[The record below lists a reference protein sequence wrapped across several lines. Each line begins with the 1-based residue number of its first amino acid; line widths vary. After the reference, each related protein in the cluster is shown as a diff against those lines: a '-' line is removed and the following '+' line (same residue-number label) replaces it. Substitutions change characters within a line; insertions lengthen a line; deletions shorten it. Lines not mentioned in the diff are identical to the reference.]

1 MPGAHRP
8 FHFSLFPIPKVHSKK
23 TMTKKLFTTAFMFAA
38 LAASAQTDTLRSDN
52 LDEVVVTATKTSI
65 KQSQTGKVVT
75 VIDQA
80 AIQRNLGKT
89 VSEILNYQAG
99 IFINGANNSLGTNQ
113 DVYFRGAGT
122 GKVLIMIDGV
132 PVIDAS
138 QINNSFDLNSI
149 NPSQIDHIEILKG
162 AQSTLWGSDAV
173 AGVINIITKKG
184 GTKAISPNVLLSYGS
199 YHTFRGNA
207 GVNGKLKDF
216 TYNLNYSRTDS
227 KGFSA
232 AYDSTGNKGFDN
244 DGFKQN
250 NFQAN
255 LGYQI
260 SKKLSVKGL
269 AQVGKYTADIDAG
282 AFTDDRDY
290 TTKNKNNLYS
300 LGFEYKTSK
309 LTLNFANTLQKS
321 KREMTDD
328 STNVGGFSKFAHGF
342 YDAATFISDLYGN
355 FTFSD
360 KASLVA
366 GVQGIYQNTDQ
377 GYESISSYGPYK
389 SALGKDSAKI
399 HNYSAYASFLL
410 TNLSG
415 FNNEIGFRYNNH
427 SIYGSNATFSI
438 NPSFNIDDNTRVFL
452 NISSGYKIP
461 TLYQLYSEAGNK
473 DLNPEQSTNYELGVQ
488 AFSNNKKNSFR
499 VLGFKRDIKNLIV
512 YYSDPITYAAE
523 YINRDKQ
530 KDYGFEFES
539 NVSIGRI
546 GNWINNLTYVDG
558 TGENDNVKIKNLYRR
573 PNFTFNSTLS
583 VQPVSGLTLSPS
595 FRFVGTRMKS
605 PYDAGPDLM
614 PQYYTLDLYTA
625 YHFAKSFR
633 LFVDL
638 RNITD
643 QQYFDVPGYNSRR
656 FNFMTGISADF

>member
-1 MPGAHRP
+1 
-8 FHFSLFPIPKVHSKK
+8 
-23 TMTKKLFTTAFMFAA
+23 MTKKLFTTAFICAA
-38 LAASAQTDTLRSDN
+38 FTATAQTDTLQGDH
-52 LDEVVVTATKTSI
+52 LDEVVVTATKTAI

-80 AIQRNLGKT
+80 AIQRNSGKT

-99 IFINGANNSLGTNQ
+99 IFVNGANNASGTNQ
-113 DVYFRGAGT
+113 DVYFRGAST
-122 GKVLIMIDGV
+122 GNVLIMMDGV

-149 NPSQIDHIEILKG
+149 NPSQIERIEILKG
-162 AQSTLWGSDAV
+162 AQSTLWGSNAV

-184 GTKAISPNVLLSYGS
+184 GAKAISPDVLLSYGS
-199 YHTFRGNA
+199 YNTFRGNA

-216 TYNLNYSRTDS
+216 TYNVNYSRTDS
-227 KGFSA
+227 KGFSS
-232 AYDSTGNKGFDN
+232 AYDSTGNKGFDY
-244 DGFKQN
+244 DGFTQN
-250 NFQAN
+250 NLQAN
-255 LGYQI
+255 LSYRLSQ
-260 SKKLSVKGL
+260 KLSVKGL
-269 AQVGKYTADIDAG
+269 AQAGKYTADIDAA

-290 TTKNKNNLYS
+290 ISENTHNLYS
-300 LGFEYKTSK
+300 LGFEYKVAK
-309 LTLNFANTLQKS
+309 FNLNFVNTLQKS

-328 STNVGGFSKFAHGF
+328 STAVGSSGYAHGF
-342 YDAATFISDLYGN
+342 YNAGTYISDLYGN

-377 GYESISSYGPYK
+377 GYLSISSYGPYK
-389 SALGKDSAKI
+389 TALGDDSAKI
-399 HNYSAYASFLL
+399 NNYSAYASFLL

-427 SIYGSNATFSI
+427 SLYGSNATYSI

-473 DLNPEQSTNYELGVQ
+473 DLKPEKSTNYELGVQ
-488 AFSNNKKNSFR
+488 VFSNDKKSSFR
-499 VLGFKRDIKNLIV
+499 VLGFKRDITELIV
-512 YYSDPITYAAE
+512 YYSDPVTYAAS

-539 NVSIGRI
+539 NIAIGQI
-546 GNWINNLTYVDG
+546 GSWINNLTYVDG
-558 TGENDNVKIKNLYRR
+558 AGENNNEKIKNLYRR
-573 PNFTFNSTLS
+573 PNFTFNSTLTI
-583 VQPVSGLTLSPS
+583 QPVKGLTIAPS
-595 FRFVGTRMKS
+595 FRFVGTRIKGQ
-605 PYDAGPDLM
+605 YDAGPDLM
-614 PQYYTLDLYTA
+614 PQYYTIDLYTA
-625 YHFAKSFR
+625 YRFAKQFR

-656 FNFMTGISADF
+656 FNFMAGISADF

>member
-1 MPGAHRP
+1 MRTG
-8 FHFSLFPIPKVHSKK
+8 LFISHYFFFRRFITNV
-23 TMTKKLFTTAFMFAA
+23 MTKTLFTTAFIFTA
-38 LAASAQTDTLRSDN
+38 LASKAQTDTLQSKN
-52 LDEVVVTATKTSI
+52 LDEVVVTATKTAI

-75 VIDQA
+75 VIDHA
-80 AIQRNLGKT
+80 AIEQNIGKT

-113 DVYFRGAGT
+113 DVYLRGAST
-122 GKVLIMIDGV
+122 GNVLIMIDGV

-149 NPSQIDHIEILKG
+149 NPSQIERIEILKG

-184 GTKAISPNVLLSYGS
+184 GTKAISPNASLSYGS

-207 GVNGKLKDF
+207 GINGTLKDF
-216 TYNLNYSRTDS
+216 TYNLNYSRVDT

-232 AYDSTGNKGFDN
+232 AYDSTGNKGFDK
-244 DGFKQN
+244 DGFVQN

-255 LGYQI
+255 LGYKLSQ
-260 SKKLSVKGL
+260 KLSVTGL
-269 AQVGKYTADIDAG
+269 AQAGKYTADIDAG
-282 AFTDDRDY
+282 AFTDD
-290 TTKNKNNLYS
+290 KNYKSANRNNLYS
-300 LGFEYKTSK
+300 LGFEYKASK
-309 LTLNFANTLQKS
+309 LNLHFINTVQKS
-321 KREMTDD
+321 KRELTDD
-328 STNVGGFSKFAHGF
+328 STAGSSGYAHGF
-342 YDAATFISDLYGN
+342 YNAATYISDLYGN
-355 FTFSD
+355 FTFSG

-377 GYESISSYGPYK
+377 GYESISSYGTYK
-389 SALGKDSAKI
+389 TALGSDSAKI

-410 TNLSG
+410 TNLAG

-427 SIYGSNATFSI
+427 SIYGSNATFSF

-473 DLNPEQSTNYELGVQ
+473 NLTPEKSTNYELGVQ
-488 AFSNNKKNSFR
+488 VFSNDKKSSFR
-499 VLGFKRDIKNLIV
+499 VVGFKRDINNLIV
-512 YYSDPITYAAE
+512 YYTNPETYAGI
-523 YINRDKQ
+523 YLNRDKQ
-530 KDYGFEFES
+530 RDYGFEFES
-539 NVSIGRI
+539 NVSTGKS

-573 PNFTFNSTLS
+573 PNFTFNSTLT
-583 VQPVSGLTLSPS
+583 VQPVKGLTIAPS
-595 FRFVGTRMKS
+595 FRFVGTRMKGQ
-605 PYDAGPDLM
+605 YDFGPDLM
-614 PQYYTLDLYTA
+614 PEYYTIDFYAA
-625 YHFAKSFR
+625 YNIVKQCR

-638 RNITD
+638 KNITN
-643 QQYFDVPGYNSRR
+643 QLYFDVPGYNSRR
-656 FNFMTGISADF
+656 FNFMTGVSVDF

>member
-1 MPGAHRP
+1 M
-8 FHFSLFPIPKVHSKK
+8 
-23 TMTKKLFTTAFMFAA
+23 TMTKKLFTTVFLFSV
-38 LAASAQTDTLRSDN
+38 LTASAQTDTLKSDN
-52 LDEVVVTATKTSI
+52 LDEVIVTATKTAI
-65 KQSQTGKVVT
+65 KQSQIGKVVT

-80 AIQRNLGKT
+80 TIRRNIGKT
-89 VSEILNYQAG
+89 VSEILNYQAD

-113 DVYFRGAGT
+113 DVYFRGANT
-122 GKVLIMIDGV
+122 GNVLIMIDGV

-149 NPSQIDHIEILKG
+149 NPSQIERIEILKG

-199 YHTFRGNA
+199 YKTFRGNA
-207 GVNGKLKDF
+207 GVSGKLKDF
-216 TYNLNYSRTDS
+216 TYNLNYSHTGS

-232 AYDSTGNKGFDN
+232 AYDSTGNNGFDN

-255 LGYQI
+255 LGYRLSQKI
-260 SKKLSVKGL
+260 SVKGL
-269 AQVGKYTADIDAG
+269 VQAGKYTADIDAG

-290 TTKNKNNLYS
+290 TSENKHKLYS
-300 LGFEYKTSK
+300 LGFEYKASK
-309 LTLNFANTLQKS
+309 FDLNFVNTLEKS
-321 KREMTDD
+321 KRELTDD
-328 STNVGGFSKFAHGF
+328 STNVGGFSKYAHGF

-355 FTFSD
+355 LKFSD
-360 KASLVA
+360 KASLVI

-377 GYESISSYGPYK
+377 GYLSISSYGPYK

-399 HNYSAYASFLL
+399 HHYSAYASFLL

-415 FNNEIGFRYNNH
+415 FNNEIGFRYNKH

-473 DLNPEQSTNYELGVQ
+473 DLKPEQSTNYELGVQ
-488 AFSNNKKNSFR
+488 VFSNDKKNSFR

-512 YYSDPITYAAE
+512 YYSDPVTYAAR

-539 NVSIGRI
+539 NISLDKI

-558 TGENDNVKIKNLYRR
+558 TGENDNVKIKNLFRR
-573 PNFTFNSTLS
+573 PNFTFNSTLT
-583 VQPVSGLTLSPS
+583 VQPVKGLTLSPS
-595 FRFVGTRMKS
+595 FRFVGTRLKG

-614 PQYYTLDLYTA
+614 PQYYTIDMYAA
-625 YHFAKSFR
+625 YNFIKQCRF
-633 LFVDL
+633 FVDC
-638 RNITD
+638 RNITN
-643 QQYFDVPGYNSRR
+643 QQYFDVPGYNSRG
-656 FNFMTGISADF
+656 FNFMAGISADF

>member
-1 MPGAHRP
+1 
-8 FHFSLFPIPKVHSKK
+8 
-23 TMTKKLFTTAFMFAA
+23 MTKKLFTTAFILAA
-38 LAASAQTDTLRSDN
+38 FAASAQTDTVQSAN
-52 LDEVVVTATKTSI
+52 LDEVVVTATKTDI

-80 AIQRNLGKT
+80 TIQRNIGKT

-99 IFINGANNSLGTNQ
+99 IFINGANNTLGTNQ
-113 DVYFRGAGT
+113 DVYFRGANT
-122 GKVLIMIDGV
+122 GNVLIMIDGV

-149 NPSQIDHIEILKG
+149 NPTQIERIEILKG

-184 GTKAISPNVLLSYGS
+184 GVKPVSPEVLLSYGS
-199 YHTFRGNA
+199 YNTFRGNT
-207 GVNGKLKDF
+207 GLNGKLNNF
-216 TYNLNYSRTDS
+216 TYNLNYNHTGS
-227 KGFSA
+227 KGFSS
-232 AYDSTGNKGFDN
+232 AYDSTGNKGFDK
-244 DGFKQN
+244 DGFAQN

-255 LGYQI
+255 LGYKV
-260 SKKLSVKGL
+260 SEKLSVTGL
-269 AQVGKYTADIDAG
+269 AEAGKYKADIDAG
-282 AFTDDRDY
+282 AFTDDKGY
-290 TTKNKNNLYS
+290 TIKNKNQLFS
-300 LGFEYKTSK
+300 LGFQYKASG
-309 LTLNFANTLQKS
+309 LNLHFVNTLQKS
-321 KREMTDD
+321 EREMTDD
-328 STNVGGFSKFAHGF
+328 STAPGSTGYAHGF
-342 YDAATFISDLYGN
+342 YNAATYISDLYGN
-355 FTFSD
+355 FKFSD

-366 GVQGIYQNTDQ
+366 GVQGIYQHTDQ
-377 GYESISSYGPYK
+377 GYLSISSYGPYK
-389 SALGKDSAKI
+389 TALGSDSAKI

-427 SIYGSNATFSI
+427 SIYGGNGTFSI

-473 DLNPEQSTNYELGVQ
+473 NLHPEQSVNYELGVQ
-488 AFSNNKKNSFR
+488 AFSNDKKNSFR

-512 YYSDPITYAAE
+512 YYSDPVTYAAK

-539 NVSIGRI
+539 NIAIGKI
-546 GNWINNLTYVDG
+546 GNWINNFTYVDG
-558 TGENDNVKIKNLYRR
+558 EGENNNVKIKNLFRR
-573 PNFTFNSTLS
+573 PNFTFNSTFT
-583 VQPVSGLTLSPS
+583 VQPVSGFTIAPS
-595 FRFVGTRMKS
+595 FRFVGTRLKGQ
-605 PYDAGPDLM
+605 YDAGPALM
-614 PQYYTLDLYTA
+614 PQYYTIDLYAA
-625 YHFAKSFR
+625 YY
-633 LFVDL
+633 FVKQCRFFIDL

-656 FNFMTGISADF
+656 FNVMAGISANF